1 MSKNKIAARVDSQTV
16 EVKTKVSGKEFLI
29 STPYL
34 KSHANFRTHSEMY
47 GDLRLYFNQIFILKT
62 LDFPRTRVFSAM
74 LSNNVKKNSSAENKL
89 LKSYKGYEIIEIPY
103 IQLEIYV
110 TYTSK
115 LKLSRVSVDIH
126 D

>member
-47 GDLRLYFNQIFILKT
+47 EDLRLYFNQIYILKT
-62 LDFPRTRVFSAM
+62 LDFPRTRVFIAM
-74 LSNNVKKNSSAENKL
+74 LSNNVKKIVRL
-89 LKSYKGYEIIEIPY
+89 
-103 IQLEIYV
+103 
-110 TYTSK
+110 
-115 LKLSRVSVDIH
+115 
-126 D
+126 